1 MTIHLFASR
10 SRATSITTIA
20 VLGLMALLV
29 APSTPALAAAGHPAP
44 LLAQGAGMG
53 VHPSAKVRVV
63 QRALDRRGYDLGAP
77 GVDGRFGPLTAAAV
91 RRLQADHGLAVDG
104 VVGHQTRKA
113 LRIGQ
118 SASKTVHEQKP
129 ASAPK
134 PAPARAQR
142 GRAVRTSPTAS
153 TELRYSSGSW
163 LDSFLAG
170 AVGGLV
176 AFLAAIAVAAMR
188 RRRDH
193 EQTTTV
199 VSPPPITPLRP
210 LQTSV
215 PQSGGVP
222 RERTIRLVD
231 PDHPEPARS
240 PSPRP
245 SGQSEPRLTAGCR
258 VVIGYITVP
267 AEQRSGGDDGSSA
280 AIEAMCDRSDWDLL
294 EIVRDREIGAPL
306 ERPSL
311 CYALERI
318 ADRHADGLVVGELGR
333 LTDSTRDLGALLAW
347 FRDAEATLIALDV
360 DLDTSTDEGQR
371 VATTLIALSEG
382 MHQPRRA
389 RRGRVERAGS
399 GRPAVTD
406 RPELLNRI
414 AAMRAADMTLQA
426 IADQLNSEGVP
437 TLRGGTH
444 WRPSSIQAALG
455 YRRPRPRDHLP
466 LLTRQEQR

>member
-1 MTIHLFASR
+1 MTIHLFATR

-29 APSTPALAAAGHPAP
+29 APSTPALAAAGRPASV
-44 LLAQGAGMG
+44 LAQGAGMG
-53 VHPSAKVRVV
+53 VHPSARVRVV

-113 LRIGQ
+113 LSIGH
-118 SASKTVHEQKP
+118 SASRAVHQQKP
-129 ASAPK
+129 SSAPK
-134 PAPARAQR
+134 PVSAPPQR
-142 GRAVRTSPTAS
+142 GRTVATSPTDS
-153 TELRYSSGSW
+153 MELRYSSSSW
-163 LDSFLAG
+163 LDSLLAG

-176 AFLAAIAVAAMR
+176 AFLAAIGIAAMR
-188 RRRDH
+188 RRRDR
-193 EQTTTV
+193 EQTKTV
-199 VSPPPITPLRP
+199 GSPPPITSLRP
-210 LQTSV
+210 SQKSV
-215 PQSGGVP
+215 PQSAEAP

-231 PDHPEPARS
+231 PDDPQPASS
-240 PSPRP
+240 PSPGP
-245 SGQSEPRLTAGCR
+245 SGKSEPPLTAGCR

-267 AEQRSGGDDGSSA
+267 PEQGAEDDADSSA
-280 AIEAMCDRSDWDLL
+280 AIEAMCDRSDRDLL
-294 EIVRDREIGAPL
+294 EVVRDREIGAPL

-360 DLDTSTDEGQR
+360 DLDTSTVEGQR
-371 VATTLIALSEG
+371 VATALIALSEG
-382 MHQPRRA
+382 VQEPRRV
-389 RRGRVERAGS
+389 RRGRVERAGN
-399 GRPAVTD
+399 GRPALTD

-455 YRRPRPRDHLP
+455 YRRPGPREHLP
-466 LLTRQEQR
+466 VLTRREQR